1 MSRNQEIIK
10 TSRIGIAGNI
20 GLCVF
25 KLALG
30 TLTHSIAI
38 TLDGINNLTD
48 AVSFLITIIGTRLSE
63 KEPDRNHPFG
73 HGRVEYLTSLL
84 LGAVIFLT
92 GLMAFRESVQ
102 KILHP
107 EECSYSAVLLVLVG
121 VCVLGKIAMGIYT
134 KRKGRE
140 LKSAALTASGKDS
153 LDDSIESAATLICG
167 VIYVELGINIA
178 GFVGLGIS
186 LLIIRTGLETIHETV
201 SSILG
206 ERIDIEIVSKVRES
220 ILSFSEV
227 DGVFNIMIHNYGRER
242 LIGSA
247 HIEVPDVL
255 KASWIDNLQRAIRK
269 KVLEDTGVEMFGITI
284 YAENS
289 RDPVAKEMLSTIRRI
304 ARGHE
309 SVEGAYGFYLDKVDK
324 TISFEVMV
332 DYDVHDI
339 EALREEIREEVRK
352 SYPEYRVDIAMTR
365 SF

>member
-1 MSRNQEIIK
+1 MSRNQKIVK
-10 TSRIGIAGNI
+10 TSGIGIAVNI
-20 GLCVF
+20 GLSLL

-48 AVSFLITIIGTRLSE
+48 AIIFLITIIGIRLSE
-63 KEPDRNHPFG
+63 KEPDRKHPFG
-73 HGRVEYLTSLL
+73 YGRVEYLTSLL
-84 LGAVIFLT
+84 LGSVILLT
-92 GLMAFRESVQ
+92 GIMAFKESIE
-102 KILHP
+102 KIRTP
-107 EECSYSAVLLVLVG
+107 EECTYSAVLLFLVG
-121 VCVLGKIAMGIYT
+121 VCVLTKIAMGNYI
-134 KRKGRE
+134 KRKGHE
-140 LKSAALTASGKDS
+140 LKSSALTASGKDS

-167 VIYVELGINIA
+167 VIYVELGINVA
-178 GFVGLGIS
+178 GYVGLVIS
-186 LLIIRTGLETIHETV
+186 LLIIRTGIETIYETV

-227 DGVFNIMIHNYGRER
+227 DGVFNILIHNYGRER

-284 YAENS
+284 CAENS
-289 RDPVAKEMLSTIRRI
+289 RDPVAREMLSTIRRI
-304 ARGHE
+304 AGGHE

-324 TISFEVMV
+324 TISFEVVV
-332 DYDVHDI
+332 DFDRHDLK
-339 EALREEIREEVRK
+339 ALRDEIREEVRK
-352 SYPEYRVDIAMTR
+352 CYPEYRIDIAMSR

>member
-84 LGAVIFLT
+84 LGSVIFLT
-92 GLMAFRESVQ
+92 GLMAFWESVQ

-134 KRKGRE
+134 KRKGR
-140 LKSAALTASGKDS
+140 
-153 LDDSIESAATLICG
+153 AATLICG

-304 ARGHE
+304 AGRHE

>member
-84 LGAVIFLT
+84 LGSVIFLT

-121 VCVLGKIAMGIYT
+121 VCVLGKSAMGIYT

-140 LKSAALTASGKDS
+140 LKSAALTASGKYS
-153 LDDSIESAATLICG
+153 LDDSIEAAATLICG

-339 EALREEIREEVRK
+339 EALRAEIREEVRK
-352 SYPEYRVDIAMTR
+352 S
-365 SF
+365 